1 MKAVLFRSVLSCAL
15 LTLCLSATAQSLKIE
30 SQGQAAVDA
39 EKDAMIA
46 VAMSK
51 AVGQPA
57 AGKGQVVFF
66 RSSKSPGPELE
77 VDADGEALGE
87 LPAGMYFA
95 APASAGTHAYA
106 SGDAGSLSM
115 NVAAGST
122 YYVQV
127 IRDRAG
133 RPQLLRST
141 ATKFQRIAQH

>member
-1 MKAVLFRSVLSCAL
+1 MKAVLFRSVLPCVL
-15 LTLCLSATAQSLKIE
+15 LVLGLPAAAQSLKVE
-30 SQGQAAVDA
+30 SQGQAAADA
-39 EKDAMIA
+39 EKNRIIA

-51 AVGQPA
+51 AVGLPT

-66 RSSKSPGPELE
+66 RAGRSPGAAVE

-95 APASAGTHAYA
+95 VPASAGTHAYT

-115 NVAAGST
+115 SVTAGST

-127 IRDRAG
+127 IRNRAG

-141 ATKFQRIAQH
+141 ATKFQRATQY